1 MVYLC
6 VQFALLY
13 FLYICKSIVWCN
25 LLLFIKLLI
34 VSGNQQDLSSVKSED
49 LGNVQEMSTKNLIV
63 GSLNLRL
70 DSSAVHRIMKM
81 IVCALEHEYE
91 PYSRTKPGLLL
102 LHIYK
107 YTELNQ
113 TEFCALEGGTCK

>member
-1 MVYLC
+1 M
-6 VQFALLY
+6 
-13 FLYICKSIVWCN
+13 
-25 LLLFIKLLI
+25 LFIILLV

-49 LGNVQEMSTKNLIV
+49 FGNVQEMSTKSLIV
-63 GSLNLRL
+63 GPLNLRL

-102 LHIYK
+102 LYICK

-113 TEFCALEGGTCK
+113 TEFSVLEGATSK

>member
-1 MVYLC
+1 M
-6 VQFALLY
+6 
-13 FLYICKSIVWCN
+13 
-25 LLLFIKLLI
+25 LLFIKLLI

-49 LGNVQEMSTKNLIV
+49 FGNVQEMSTKNLIV

-113 TEFCALEGGTCK
+113 TEFCALEGGTCKYLKSP

>member
-1 MVYLC
+1 M
-6 VQFALLY
+6 
-13 FLYICKSIVWCN
+13 
-25 LLLFIKLLI
+25 LFIILLV

-49 LGNVQEMSTKNLIV
+49 FGNVQEMSTKSLIV
-63 GSLNLRL
+63 GPLNLRL

-91 PYSRTKPGLLL
+91 PYSRTKPGLLPL
-102 LHIYK
+102 YICK

-113 TEFCALEGGTCK
+113 TEFSVLEGATSK

>member
-1 MVYLC
+1 M
-6 VQFALLY
+6 
-13 FLYICKSIVWCN
+13 
-25 LLLFIKLLI
+25 LLFVKLPV

-49 LGNVQEMSTKNLIV
+49 FGNVKEMSTKCLIV
-63 GSLNLRL
+63 GPLNLRL

-102 LHIYK
+102 LHIRK

-113 TEFCALEGGTCK
+113 TKFSALEGATSK

>member
-1 MVYLC
+1 M
-6 VQFALLY
+6 F
-13 FLYICKSIVWCN
+13 
-25 LLLFIKLLI
+25 LFIKLLV

-49 LGNVQEMSTKNLIV
+49 FGNVQEMSTKSIIV
-63 GSLNLRL
+63 GPLNLRL

-102 LHIYK
+102 LHICK
-107 YTELNQ
+107 HSELNQ
-113 TEFCALEGGTCK
+113 AKFRALEGAAST

>member
-1 MVYLC
+1 M
-6 VQFALLY
+6 
-13 FLYICKSIVWCN
+13 
-25 LLLFIKLLI
+25 LLFIILLV

-49 LGNVQEMSTKNLIV
+49 FGNVQEMSTKSLIV
-63 GSLNLRL
+63 GPLNLRL

-102 LHIYK
+102 LHICE
-107 YTELNQ
+107 YTELNW
-113 TEFCALEGGTCK
+113 TEFSVLEGATSK